1 MDLAIVDETD
11 LAVVPLGEAKTFP
24 AKWYTSDEIF
34 ALEQDQIFRKTWQ
47 YAGTMAQVQRP
58 GDFFTVE
65 ILGEP
70 IVIVRD
76 RDGEIRALSSV
87 CTHRGGPVAT
97 GAGHQSVPFFQCRYH
112 AWTFNFDG
120 SVRSAPGLDSLREEK
135 AGLCL
140 PRIRVETWRSLIFV
154 TLDKDTPA
162 LAPSMA
168 GIDDVLQTDP
178 IADLKFQ
185 FSETF
190 DIKSNWKIFQYNS
203 HECYHCR
210 TIHPDTVF
218 NVLHPE
224 SLETLKT
231 EDLWLYTR
239 YKSKAVTGDALASD
253 VQSFGKPD
261 EPAPKAMEGDADD
274 VGGFYALHMFPNL
287 MITYTPPGYAV
298 LVRFIPQGPG
308 RTLLVRDHYSADA
321 DAAKIASAK
330 AFREAVIAE
339 DIEICETV
347 QRNMSSR
354 LFNRGRFVARN
365 EWQSYWF
372 EQRVREFI
380 ARGTQP
386 LAGTEHASDGGVRS

>member
-1 MDLAIVDETD
+1 MDLGLFDEND
-11 LAVVPLGEAKTFP
+11 LAVVPLGEARTFP

-34 ALEQDQIFRKTWQ
+34 ALEQEQIFRKSWQ
-47 YAGTMAQVQRP
+47 FAGTMAQLPQP

-70 IVIVRD
+70 IIIVRD
-76 RDGEIRALSSV
+76 RDGEIQALSNV

-97 GAGHQSVPFFQCRYH
+97 GAGHQPVPFFQCRYH

-120 SVRSAPGLDSLREEK
+120 SVRSAPGLETLREEK
-135 AGLCL
+135 ASLCL
-140 PRIRVETWRSLIFV
+140 PRIRVETWRSLIFIA
-154 TLDKDTPA
+154 LDKDTPE

-168 GIDDVLQTDP
+168 GIDDVLKADP

-224 SLETLKT
+224 SLETLKSG
-231 EDLWLYTR
+231 DLWLYTR
-239 YKSKAVTGDALASD
+239 YMGKAVGDDALAND
-253 VQSFGKPD
+253 VQSFGKSD
-261 EPAPKAMEGDADD
+261 TDSGETLEADD
-274 VGGFYALHMFPNL
+274 AGGFYALHMFPNL

-298 LVRFIPQGPG
+298 LVRFIPQGPD
-308 RTLLVRDHYSADA
+308 RTFLIRDHYSADA
-321 DAAKIASAK
+321 DAERIAGAK

-354 LFNRGRFVARN
+354 LFDRGRFVAKN

-372 EQRVREFI
+372 EQRVRDFI
-380 ARGTQP
+380 VRGTQP
-386 LAGTEHASDGGVRS
+386 PA

>member
-1 MDLAIVDETD
+1 MDLAVVDETD
-11 LAVVPLGEAKTFP
+11 LTVVPLGDARTFP
-24 AKWYTSDEIF
+24 AKWYTSNEIF
-34 ALEQDQIFRKTWQ
+34 ALEQEQIFRKTWQ
-47 YAGTMAQVQRP
+47 YAGSMAQLQRP

-76 RDGEIRALSSV
+76 RDGEIRALSNV

-97 GAGHQSVPFFQCRYH
+97 GAGQQPVPFFQCRYH

-140 PRIRVETWRSLIFV
+140 PRIRVETWRSLIFI

-168 GIDDVLQTDP
+168 GIDDVLKTDP
-178 IADLKFQ
+178 IGDLKFQ

-224 SLETLKT
+224 SLETLKAG
-231 EDLWLYTR
+231 DLWLYTR
-239 YKSKAVTGDALASD
+239 YKGKTVADNAIASD
-253 VQSFGKPD
+253 VQSFGKPQTS
-261 EPAPKAMEGDADD
+261 DADGLEMEE
-274 VGGFYALHMFPNL
+274 GGFYALHMFPNL

-298 LVRFIPQGPG
+298 LVRFIPQGPD

-321 DAAKIASAK
+321 DAEKIASAK

-347 QRNMSSR
+347 QKNMSSR
-354 LFNRGRFVARN
+354 LFDRGRFVARN

-380 ARGTQP
+380 VRGTQP
-386 LAGTEHASDGGVRS
+386 PA